1 MLPDALRVIVFP
13 ETGRHWTARA
23 LDHDI
28 SVQGRSLEGAVD
40 ALIKVVH
47 AHIAFDMR
55 HNRTP
60 LSAFAPAPRLYWE
73 AFREAARQSPARELD
88 CPGAEGTARVMMV
101 TVERNPA
108 AYRLLPIS
116 RSA

>member
-1 MLPDALRVIVFP
+1 MSSDALRVLVFP

-47 AHIAFDMR
+47 AHIAFDLR
-55 HNRTP
+55 HKRAP
-60 LSAFAPAPRLYWE
+60 LSAFAPAPRLYWD

-88 CPGAEGTARVMMV
+88 YYGANGTSHIMMV

-108 AYRLLPIS
+108 AYRLVPLS